1 MIALRAERT
10 FDAPREAVF
19 AAWTNPE
26 VLRRWWASEPGWRSP
41 SAEVDLRVGGRYR
54 LSMGEPDGGP
64 VHTVT
69 GEYTEVRPPERL
81 AYTWAWEGDPPEMD
95 GSAGTLVTVEF
106 TEDDGRTTVIVVHTG
121 FATEQARDMHTG
133 GWGGC
138 LDSLGRRVFPHHE
151 GAQAP

>member
-26 VLRRWWASEPGWRSP
+26 VLSRWWASEPGWRSP

-81 AYTWAWEGDPPEMD
+81 AYTWTWEGDPPEMD

-106 TEDDGRTTVIVVHTG
+106 AEDDGRTTVTVVHTG
-121 FATEQARDMHTG
+121 FATEQARDLHEG

-138 LDSLGRRVFPHHE
+138 LDSLGRRVFPEE
-151 GAQAP
+151 GAGAP

>member
-1 MIALRAERT
+1 MITLRTQRT
-10 FDAPREAVF
+10 FDARRETVF

-81 AYTWAWEGDPPEMD
+81 AYTWTWEGDPPEMD

-106 TEDDGRTTVIVVHTG
+106 AEDDGRTTVTVVHTG
-121 FATEQARDMHTG
+121 FATEQARDLHEG

-138 LDSLGRRVFPHHE
+138 LDSLGRRVFPDDE
-151 GAQAP
+151 GAPAQ

>member
-1 MIALRAERT
+1 VIALRAQRT
-10 FDAPREAVF
+10 FDASREAVF

-95 GSAGTLVTVEF
+95 GSAGTLVTVDF
-106 TEDDGRTTVIVVHTG
+106 AEDGGRTTVTVVHTG
-121 FATEQARDMHTG
+121 FATEQARDLHAG

-138 LDSLGRRVFPHHE
+138 LDSLGRRVFPDDE

>member
-81 AYTWAWEGDPPEMD
+81 AYTWTWEGDPPEMD

-106 TEDDGRTTVIVVHTG
+106 AEDDGRTTVTVVHTG
-121 FATEQARDMHTG
+121 FATEQARDLHKG

-138 LDSLGRRVFPHHE
+138 LDSLGRRVFPDDE

>member
-1 MIALRAERT
+1 MIALRTERT

-26 VLRRWWASEPGWRSP
+26 VLKRWWASEPGWRSP
-41 SAEVDLRVGGRYR
+41 SAEVDLCVGGRYR

-69 GEYTEVRPPERL
+69 GEYIEVRPPERL

-106 TEDDGRTTVIVVHTG
+106 AEDDGRTTVTVLHTG
-121 FATEQARDMHTG
+121 FATEQARDLHKG

-138 LDSLGRRVFPHHE
+138 LDSLGRRVFPDDE
-151 GAQAP
+151 GAQAQ

>member
-1 MIALRAERT
+1 VIALRAERT

-26 VLRRWWASEPGWRSP
+26 VLRRWWASEPGWQSP

-54 LSMGEPDGGP
+54 LSMGDPHSGA
-64 VHTVT
+64 VHTVA
-69 GEYTEVRPPERL
+69 GEYTEVRPPEHL
-81 AYTWAWEGDPPEMD
+81 AYTWAWEGDPPEME

-106 TEDDGRTTVIVVHTG
+106 AENDGRTTVTVVHTG
-121 FATEQARDMHTG
+121 FATEQARDLHTG

-138 LDSLGRRVFPHHE
+138 LDSLGRRVFPAN
-151 GAQAP
+151 GGRTP

>member
-1 MIALRAERT
+1 MIALRAQRT

-26 VLRRWWASEPGWRSP
+26 VLRRWWASQPGWRSP
-41 SAEVDLRVGGRYR
+41 SAQVDLRVGGRYR

-81 AYTWAWEGDPPEMD
+81 AYTWAWEGDPPEMN

-106 TEDDGRTTVIVVHTG
+106 AEDGGRTTVTVVHTG
-121 FATEQARDMHTG
+121 FATEQARDLHEG

-138 LDSLGRRVFPHHE
+138 LDSLGRRVFPDDE

>member
-1 MIALRAERT
+1 VIALRAERT

-64 VHTVT
+64 VHAVT

-106 TEDDGRTTVIVVHTG
+106 TEDDGRTTVTVVHTG
-121 FATEQARDMHTG
+121 FATEQARDLHRG

-138 LDSLGRRVFPHHE
+138 LDSLGRRVFPDDE

>member
-19 AAWTNPE
+19 AAWTNPA

-106 TEDDGRTTVIVVHTG
+106 AEDDGRTTVTVVHTG
-121 FATEQARDMHTG
+121 FATDRARDLHEG

-138 LDSLGRRVFPHHE
+138 LDSLGRRVFPDE
-151 GAQAP
+151 GAQAS